1 LKRRRFV
8 LSALVRD
15 EVLVIGTLL
24 VFFLYGVVVKED
36 LARMYLM
43 TVGAALAL
51 ILSFI
56 YVLTNSPLTRREV
69 RCEIILNCIIIIAM
83 VNFIY
88 KILYVY

>member
-1 LKRRRFV
+1 
-8 LSALVRD
+8 
-15 EVLVIGTLL
+15 
-24 VFFLYGVVVKED
+24 
-36 LARMYLM
+36 MYLM

>member
-1 LKRRRFV
+1 M
-8 LSALVRD
+8 SALVRD

-69 RCEIILNCIIIIAM
+69 RCKIILNCIIIIAM

>member
-1 LKRRRFV
+1 
-8 LSALVRD
+8 
-15 EVLVIGTLL
+15 
-24 VFFLYGVVVKED
+24 
-36 LARMYLM
+36 MYLM

-56 YVLTNSPLTRREV
+56 YVLTNSPLTRREA

>member
-1 LKRRRFV
+1 M
-8 LSALVRD
+8 SALVRD

-24 VFFLYGVVVKED
+24 VFFLYGIVVKED

-69 RCEIILNCIIIIAM
+69 SCEIILNCIIIIAM